1 MIRQAGY
8 HGRGARLPTTAL
20 AALAQRTHRPAEVIA
35 EHRERGHRLVHFPIL
50 REAISLAPFARVA
63 VAVGCVLAFQIRGAG
78 RAPVRQLPE
87 DFPSLHLHDAAVL
100 SGLCDGRLRPPPR
113 PYSLPP

>member
-78 RAPVRQLPE
+78 RGAVRQLPE
-87 DFPSLHLHDAAVL
+87 DFPSLDLHPISRTPFASPVV
-100 SGLCDGRLRPPPR
+100 G
-113 PYSLPP
+113 